1 VGIQSA
7 WLLPGCDRMGSLMYL
22 ATGAGLAFRFLENR
36 FTPSAKRARLS
47 EQKSKHRDRQASW
60 LYLLLLLLNLPLYGI
75 DRDRRLDQLYHTAW
89 TFKEGAPGEIHALA
103 QTTDGYLW
111 LGTATG
117 LFRSDGIRFQRYKP
131 QSEQAFPQRSVV
143 SLFAVPDGGLWV
155 GYRQGG
161 VSFIK
166 NETVTDYG
174 EEEGL
179 PSRAVLAFARDH
191 QGTIWIAAGKDG
203 LARLDGSRWRK
214 LGEDWGLT
222 GHAYSVFVD
231 HAGTLWVGTPTS
243 VAYLVEGGHQ
253 FQIAA
258 EHLLPFVHSFSEA
271 PDGTLWM
278 AEGGYGVRPVPLP
291 GKNNGRAGPA
301 VLVGSL
307 AITFD
312 NQGSL
317 WITSAGN
324 GIRRVPY
331 PEGLHPPKIRGA
343 SAWMFH
349 NSEVEAF
356 TQTNGLTSDYVHC
369 VLQDRE
375 GNVWIG
381 TSGGLDRFRQSPVVS
396 VPLHPISYGGA
407 LPIPSLNSFTTSA
420 IAAGDQGALWAA
432 GRGPEVL
439 LKIQKDGIATQLRDR
454 NVDYVYRD
462 PNGVIWLATWRSI
475 FRLSDEG
482 LDTIDSRPGAVTYN
496 YLGALPAGQGM
507 LLRQL
512 DLPKAGGIAVSEQS
526 RVKAITQD
534 QLGRLWISMESGTF
548 RLERSSWTSLESL
561 GGPQGTATA
570 EFTDSEGRIWF
581 GFSNA
586 VATLDGDRVRIFSG
600 KDGVQKGAVTSIQG
614 QGTKIWIGGEF
625 GLAFFDGS
633 RFQPVN
639 PSDGSAFGGVSGIV
653 ADSQEGLWFSEN
665 RGIIHIREA
674 QFRQSGS
681 GKVKFESFGLLD
693 GLTAQL
699 RGSLSSPSAAQTTDG
714 RIWFATTNGL
724 AWINPTR
731 IPRNTVPPP
740 VLIQSVVAD
749 GRRYSTSTSFRLPAR
764 TANLQI
770 AYTAASLTIPE
781 RVRFRYKLEGEDKQ
795 WQDAGTR
802 REAFYTN
809 LDPGTYHFRV
819 IACNNDGAWNETG
832 VSVDFSIAPT
842 YYQTRWFRAL
852 CLAFF
857 IVLTWLLYRLRVRSV
872 EQRYLERTRAAEALA
887 SQAAISLENTRLY
900 RDIEDRE
907 GRIRRLVDANII
919 GIVIWDL
926 DGRLLDANDAFLRM
940 VQYEREDLQ
949 AGLRWFDMTPPEW
962 QEAHARYEAEELK
975 ATGMMRPREKEFF
988 RKDSSR
994 VPVLIG
1000 AACFEGQP
1008 NQGVAYILD
1017 LSEQKRAEEALRR
1030 SEAYLTEAQRLTH
1043 TGSCAIDGTSR
1054 ETVYWSE
1061 EMFRLFGFDSQ
1072 KGPPKWEQFLEK
1084 IHPDDRDKVALASDK
1099 TFRTKVKCDVEF
1111 RILKPDGTV
1120 RHIHG
1125 IGDPVLSSNGE
1136 LIELLGTMVDVTE
1149 RKQADEAREKL
1160 RRLEDDLAH
1169 INRVS
1174 TMGELTASL
1183 AHEIKQPIGAAVTNA
1198 EVCLR
1203 LIDRREPDL
1212 PEAREAAFEMI
1223 KDARRAADVIEH
1235 VRSLFRKDSSSQER
1249 VDVNEV
1255 IREMVGILQKEAD
1268 RHSVRMS
1275 TDLTDGLTKVMA
1287 DRVQLQQALMNL
1299 MLNGIEAMRDATGEL
1314 SIKSQCGEDGQV
1326 LISVS
1331 DTGVGL
1337 PTENADQ
1344 IFNAFFTTKSQGTGL
1359 GLAITRSIVESHGGR
1374 IWATANS
1381 GPGATFRFTLP
1392 ITETTGR

>member
-1 VGIQSA
+1 
-7 WLLPGCDRMGSLMYL
+7 
-22 ATGAGLAFRFLENR
+22 
-36 FTPSAKRARLS
+36 
-47 EQKSKHRDRQASW
+47 
-60 LYLLLLLLNLPLYGI
+60 
-75 DRDRRLDQLYHTAW
+75 
-89 TFKEGAPGEIHALA
+89 LA

-111 LGTATG
+111 VGAATG
-117 LFRSDGIRFQRYKP
+117 LFRFDGIRFQSFKP
-131 QSEQAFPQRSVV
+131 QSGQAFPQRNVV

-155 GYRQGG
+155 GYWHGG

-166 NETVTDYG
+166 NGTVTNYG
-174 EEEGL
+174 KKEGL
-179 PSRAVLAFARDH
+179 PSRAVLAFARDRK
-191 QGTIWIAAGKDG
+191 GAIWIAAGKDG
-203 LARLDGSRWRK
+203 LARLEGSRWRK
-214 LGEDWGLT
+214 IGTDWGFA
-222 GHAYSVFVD
+222 GEAYSVFVD
-231 HAGTLWVGTPTS
+231 HASTVWVGTPTS
-243 VAYLVEGGHQ
+243 VVYLVKGEHQ

-291 GKNNGRAGPA
+291 GKNNARAGRA

-317 WITSAGN
+317 WVTSAGN

-331 PEGLHPPKIRGA
+331 PERLHPPKIRGP
-343 SAWMFH
+343 SAWQFH

-356 TQTNGLTSDYVHC
+356 TQEDGLTSDYVYC

-381 TSGGLDRFRQSPVVS
+381 TSGGLDRFRQTPVVS
-396 VPLHPISYGGA
+396 VPLQPISYRGA
-407 LPIPSLNSFTTSA
+407 LPIPSLNSFTT
-420 IAAGDQGALWAA
+420 IAMTAGDQGALWAA

-439 LKIQKDGIATQLRDR
+439 LKIQRDRIATQLRDR
-454 NVDYVYRD
+454 NVDCAYRD
-462 PNGVIWLATWRSI
+462 PTGIIWLATWQSI
-475 FRLSDEG
+475 FSLSGEG
-482 LDTIDSRPGAVTYN
+482 LDTGDSKPGAVTYN
-496 YLGALPAGQGM
+496 YLGALPLGQGM

-526 RVKAITQD
+526 RVKAITRD

-581 GFSNA
+581 GFANT
-586 VATLDGDRVRIFSG
+586 VAMLDGDRVRIFSS
-600 KDGVQKGAVTSIQG
+600 KDGVQAGTVASIQG
-614 QGTKIWIGGEF
+614 KGTEIWIGGEF
-625 GLAFFDGS
+625 GLEFFDGS
-633 RFQPVN
+633 RFQPVT
-639 PSDGSAFGGVSGIV
+639 PSDGGAFGSVSGIV
-653 ADSQEGLWFSEN
+653 ADPQDGLWFSEN
-665 RGIIHIREA
+665 RGIIHIHEA
-674 QFRQSGS
+674 QLRQLGS
-681 GKVKFESFGLLD
+681 GKVEFESFGLLD

-714 RIWFATTNGL
+714 RIWFATTKGV
-724 AWINPTR
+724 AWINPKR
-731 IPRNTVPPP
+731 IVRNTVPPQ
-740 VLIQSVVAD
+740 VLIESVIAD
-749 GRRYSTSTSFRLPAR
+749 GRKYNTPRSLRLPPR
-764 TANLQI
+764 TGDLQI
-770 AYTAASLTIPE
+770 VYTATSLTVPE
-781 RVRFRYKLEGEDKQ
+781 RVRFRYKLEGQDKE

-809 LDPGTYHFRV
+809 LDPGSYQFRV
-819 IACNNDGAWNETG
+819 IACNNDGVWNDTG
-832 VSVDFSIAPT
+832 TSVDFSIAPA
-842 YYQTRWFRAL
+842 YYQTGWFRTGCVAL
-852 CLAFF
+852 FMAV
-857 IVLTWLLYRLRVRSV
+857 IWMLYRVRVHSV
-872 EQRYLERTRAAEALA
+872 KQRYLERTRAAEALA
-887 SQAAISLENTRLY
+887 SKAAISLENTRLY
-900 RDIEDRE
+900 HDLEERDR
-907 GRIRRLVDANII
+907 RIRRLVDANII

-949 AGLRWFDMTPPEW
+949 AGLRWFEMTPPEW
-962 QEAHARYEAEELK
+962 QDAHARYEAEELK
-975 ATGMMRPREKEFF
+975 ATGMMQAREKEFF
-988 RKDSSR
+988 RKDGSR

-1000 AACFEGQP
+1000 AACFEDQP

-1030 SEAYLTEAQRLTH
+1030 SEAYLTEAQRLTN

-1072 KGPPKWEQFLEK
+1072 KGPPTWEQFLEQ
-1084 IHPDDRDKVALASDK
+1084 IHPDDRDKVTLASDR

-1120 RHIHG
+1120 KHIHG
-1125 IGDPVLSSNGE
+1125 IGDPVLSPNGG
-1136 LIELLGTMVDVTE
+1136 LIQVLGTMVDVTE
-1149 RKQADEAREKL
+1149 RKQADEARERL
-1160 RRLEDDLAH
+1160 RRLEADLAH

-1198 EVCLR
+1198 EACLR

-1223 KDARRAADVIEH
+1223 KDARRAADIIDH
-1235 VRSLFRKDSSSQER
+1235 VRSLFRKGSPSPEEI

-1255 IREMVGILQKEAD
+1255 IREMVVMLQKEAD

-1275 TDLTDGLTKVMA
+1275 TDLTKGLTQVMA

-1299 MLNGIEAMRDATGEL
+1299 MLNGIEAMGDTTGEL
-1314 SIKSQCGEDGQV
+1314 SIKSQLGEGNQV

-1331 DTGVGL
+1331 DTGMGL
-1337 PTENADQ
+1337 PTENADE

-1381 GPGATFRFTLP
+1381 GPGATFHFTLP
-1392 ITETTGR
+1392 IRQAGAA

>member
-1 VGIQSA
+1 
-7 WLLPGCDRMGSLMYL
+7 MGSLTYQ
-22 ATGAGLAFRFLENR
+22 ATGVGLAFLECR
-36 FTPSAKRARLS
+36 SMVSAEHVRLS
-47 EQKSKHRDRQASW
+47 GQMRGSRNKQRSW
-60 LYLLLLLLNLPLYGI
+60 LYLLILLLNLPLYGI
-75 DRDRRLDQLYHTAW
+75 DRDRTLDQLYHTAW
-89 TFKEGAPGEIHALA
+89 TYAEGAPGEVNALA

-117 LFRSDGIRFQRYKP
+117 LFRSDGIRFQLYKP
-131 QSEQAFPQRSVV
+131 QSGQAFPQRSVV

-155 GYRQGG
+155 GYRHGG

-166 NETVTDYG
+166 NGTVTDYG
-174 EEEGL
+174 TEEGL
-179 PSRAVLAFARDH
+179 PSRAVLAFARDL
-191 QGTIWIAAGKDG
+191 QGGIWIAAGKGG
-203 LARLDGSRWRK
+203 LARLGGSRWTK
-214 LGEDWGLT
+214 IGTDWGFA
-222 GHAYSVFVD
+222 GSAYTVFVD
-231 HAGTLWVGTPTS
+231 HAGTVWVGTPTS
-243 VAYLVEGGHQ
+243 VEYLVEGGHQ

-258 EHLLPFVHSFSEA
+258 QRLLPFVHSFAET

-291 GKNNGRAGPA
+291 GKSNGRAGPA

-307 AITFD
+307 AIAFD

-331 PEGLHPPKIRGA
+331 PERLRPPKISGP
-343 SAWMFH
+343 SAWQYR
-349 NSEVEAF
+349 NSGVEAF
-356 TQTNGLTSDYVHC
+356 TQTDGLTSDYVHC

-396 VPLHPISYGGA
+396 VPLQPISYRGA

-420 IAAGDQGALWAA
+420 MTAGDQGALWAA

-439 LKIQKDGIATQLRDR
+439 LKIQKDRIATQLRDR
-454 NVDYVYRD
+454 NVDFAYRD
-462 PNGVIWLATWRSI
+462 PNDVIWLATWRSI

-482 LDTIDSRPGAVTYN
+482 LDTIDSKPGAVTYN
-496 YLGALPAGQGM
+496 YLGALSAGQGM

-526 RVKAITQD
+526 RVKAITRD
-534 QLGRLWISMESGTF
+534 QLGRLWIAMESGTF

-581 GFSNA
+581 GFANT
-586 VATLDGDRVRIFSG
+586 VAMLDGDRVRMFSG
-600 KDGVQKGAVTSIQG
+600 KDGVQVGAVTSIQG
-614 QGTKIWIGGEF
+614 KGTKIWIGGEF
-625 GLAFFDGS
+625 GLEFFDGS
-633 RFQPVN
+633 RFQSVN
-639 PSDGSAFGGVSGIV
+639 LSDGSAFGGISGIV
-653 ADSQEGLWFSEN
+653 VDPEDGLWFSEN
-665 RGIIHIREA
+665 RGIIHIRGA
-674 QFRQSGS
+674 QLRQLGS
-681 GKVKFESFGLLD
+681 GKVEFESFGLLD

-699 RGSLSSPSAAQTTDG
+699 RGFLASPSAAQTTDG
-714 RIWFATTNGL
+714 RIWFATTKGV
-724 AWINPTR
+724 AWINPKR
-731 IPRNTVPPP
+731 IVRNTVPPP
-740 VLIQSVVAD
+740 VLIQSVIAD
-749 GRRYSTSTSFRLPAR
+749 GRQYNTSTSLRLPPR
-764 TANLQI
+764 IKNLQI
-770 AYTAASLTIPE
+770 AYTATSLTIPE
-781 RVRFRYKLEGEDKQ
+781 RVRFRYKLEGQDKE

-809 LDPGTYHFRV
+809 VDPGSYRFRV
-819 IACNNDGAWNETG
+819 IACNNDGVWNEAGT
-832 VSVDFSIAPT
+832 VLQFDVLPAF
-842 YYQTRWFRAL
+842 YQTLTFKILCGLAL
-852 CLAFF
+852 IAAL
-857 IVLTWLLYRLRVRSV
+857 WSLYRLRVHNI
-872 EQRYLERTRAAEALA
+872 EQRHLERTRAAEALA

-940 VQYEREDLQ
+940 VQYEREDVQ
-949 AGLRWFDMTPPEW
+949 TGLRWFDMTPPEW
-962 QEAHARYEAEELK
+962 QEAHAQYEAEELK
-975 ATGMMRPREKEFF
+975 ATGMMRAREKEFF
-988 RKDSSR
+988 RKDGRR

-1030 SEAYLTEAQRLTH
+1030 SEAYLTEAQRLTN

-1061 EMFRLFGFDSQ
+1061 EMFRLFGFDSHT
-1072 KGPPKWEQFLEK
+1072 GPPKWEQFLER
-1084 IHPDDRDKVALASDK
+1084 IHPDDRDKVTLASDR

-1120 RHIHG
+1120 KHIHG
-1125 IGDPVLSSNGE
+1125 IGDPVLSPNGE
-1136 LIELLGTMVDVTE
+1136 LIQVLGTMVDVTE
-1149 RKQADEAREKL
+1149 RKQADEARERL
-1160 RRLEDDLAH
+1160 RLLEADLAH

-1198 EVCLR
+1198 EACLR

-1212 PEAREAAFEMI
+1212 PEAREAASEMI

-1235 VRSLFRKDSSSQER
+1235 VRSLFRKDSSSQEI

-1255 IREMVGILQKEAD
+1255 IREMVVILQKEAD

-1275 TDLTDGLTKVMA
+1275 TDLTEGLTRVMA

-1299 MLNGIEAMRDATGEL
+1299 MLNGMEAMRDATGEL
-1314 SIKSQCGEDGQV
+1314 SIKSQWGEDGQV
-1326 LISVS
+1326 LISVT
-1331 DTGVGL
+1331 DTGVGV

-1381 GPGATFRFTLP
+1381 GPGATFHFALP
-1392 ITETTGR
+1392 ISEEAGR